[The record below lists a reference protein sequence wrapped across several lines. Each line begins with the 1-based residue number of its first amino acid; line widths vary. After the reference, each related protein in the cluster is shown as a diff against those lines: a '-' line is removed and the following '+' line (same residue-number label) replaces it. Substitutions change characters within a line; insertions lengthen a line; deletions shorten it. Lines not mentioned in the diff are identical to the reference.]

1 MQATPQQHVLSA
13 GTHKFI
19 LGHRCHHGDDVTLA
33 VLLFPYQNSFVACC
47 ADDLPS
53 SDAAARTLWLLVK
66 DNKRLL
72 SPAKGALGVPGTQL
86 IDALLTLVEAREDQE
101 DAEDAEDEAGAG
113 DADGDEDEDG
123 DAVGQDAGKVAV
135 EFGDEAMLLLRGLAA
150 QDGGV
155 KEQLAGQS
163 EILGSRCTI
172 M

>member
-1 MQATPQQHVLSA
+1 
-13 GTHKFI
+13 
-19 LGHRCHHGDDVTLA
+19 
-33 VLLFPYQNSFVACC
+33 
-47 ADDLPS
+47 
-53 SDAAARTLWLLVK
+53 LWLLVK

-101 DAEDAEDEAGAG
+101 DAEDAQAEAEA
-113 DADGDEDEDG
+113 DADDDDDEGDG
-123 DAVGQDAGKVAV
+123 DKAGKEGDKDGGKVAV

-150 QDGGV
+150 QDGDV

>member
-1 MQATPQQHVLSA
+1 VPSPPAPL
-13 GTHKFI
+13 
-19 LGHRCHHGDDVTLA
+19 
-33 VLLFPYQNSFVACC
+33 

-86 IDALLTLVEAREDQE
+86 IDPLLALVEAREDQE
-101 DAEDAEDEAGAG
+101 DAEDAENEADGE
-113 DADGDEDEDG
+113 DADDDEDG
-123 DAVGQDAGKVAV
+123 DADKAAKDADKDGKVAV

-150 QDGGV
+150 QDGDV

>member
-1 MQATPQQHVLSA
+1 M
-13 GTHKFI
+13 
-19 LGHRCHHGDDVTLA
+19 CA
-33 VLLFPYQNSFVACC
+33 VLTSHLLFLYCTL

-101 DAEDAEDEAGAG
+101 DAEDAQAEAENEA
-113 DADGDEDEDG
+113 DADEDDDEGDG
-123 DAVGQDAGKVAV
+123 DKATKEGDRDGGKVAV

-150 QDGGV
+150 QDGDV